1 VHILYIF
8 VKMGAHASV
17 VVDRLLWA
25 KSLPCS
31 SLRLLL
37 VRLAAWFARKS

>member
-1 VHILYIF
+1 VPPCKRALTR
-8 VKMGAHASV
+8 VAWRGS
-17 VVDRLLWA
+17 LLWV

-37 VRLAAWFARKS
+37 VRDLEAKR